1 MRGIS
6 TERHTLCPSEVRGF
20 GENIRRCGQFCGQG
34 CGQQGDNCG
43 EHVQKVDKTGFPKRK
58 LPSDEAG
65 SSVGKRKKAQRT
77 ENGIF
82 VQTAQT

>member
-1 MRGIS
+1 MDKGVDNR
-6 TERHTLCPSEVRGF
+6 
-20 GENIRRCGQFCGQG
+20 
-34 CGQQGDNCG
+34 GDNCG

-65 SSVGKRKKAQRT
+65 SSVGKREKAQRT

>member
-1 MRGIS
+1 M
-6 TERHTLCPSEVRGF
+6 EK
-20 GENIRRCGQFCGQG
+20 NIRRCGQFCGQG

-65 SSVGKRKKAQRT
+65 SSVGEREKAQRT